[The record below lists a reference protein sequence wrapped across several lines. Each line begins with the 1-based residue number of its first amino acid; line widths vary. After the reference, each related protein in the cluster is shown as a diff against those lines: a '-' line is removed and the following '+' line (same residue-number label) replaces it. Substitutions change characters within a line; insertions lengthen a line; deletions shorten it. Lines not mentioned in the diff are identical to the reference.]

1 MKFGSQQEFVSWFGD
16 EISRKFGYR
25 SSFIAPSEY
34 QNAAQEILKRINW
47 RIEVITPYP
56 WQGVSKYGVKIWER
70 NHNHLLS
77 STGYNQSAGANNF
90 SSGGYKQSSS
100 TSNSYNS
107 ASSSSKGTT
116 VSESGIIK
124 RHNFESSLNK
134 IQAFS
139 NNVPCIPEF
148 DKFETDGGLF
158 GWGDHHI
165 NGCEMNRYVEKVQD
179 LFRSH
184 NDVILKTIQE
194 FREVYNTFDYLDR
207 EYIQGILQTANAAK
221 KASEGAKAASDQAK
235 VSSDQA
241 KAAAEKALK
250 NEADIQKDVENL
262 RKLVEKIKSIKEDL
276 SSKILVLESK
286 LDRSINELRNDI
298 KKGALSYEERQ
309 MITKMGDIYG
319 KTKHLTDLDDLW
331 TLVEIH
337 EKTIDDIKKNGIN
350 EQLRNNSS
358 EELSQQLL
366 SQEKQYRRN
375 LIWAY
380 AIGGMGL
387 IVSICSLIF

>member
-1 MKFGSQQEFVSWFGD
+1 MKFSSQQEFVSWFGN
-16 EISRKFGYR
+16 EISRKIGYR
-25 SSFIAPSEY
+25 SGYIAPSEY
-34 QNAAQEILKRINW
+34 QNAAQQILKRIN
-47 RIEVITPYP
+47 RQIEVVPPYP

-70 NHNHLLS
+70 NYIHLLS
-77 STGYNQSAGANNF
+77 STGYNQSASTNNF
-90 SSGGYKQSSS
+90 SSGGYNQTSYTATSNNSAYSS
-100 TSNSYNS
+100 TSG
-107 ASSSSKGTT
+107 KT
-116 VSESGIIK
+116 VNESGIIK
-124 RHNFESSLNK
+124 RHNFESSMRK

-139 NNVPCIPEF
+139 NNVPCIPEL

-158 GWGDHHI
+158 GWGDHYI
-165 NGCEMNRYVEKVQD
+165 NGYEMNSYVEKVQD

-184 NDVILKTIQE
+184 NGIILKTIQE

-235 VSSDQA
+235 
-241 KAAAEKALK
+241 AAAEKALK
-250 NEADIQKDVENL
+250 NEADIQRDVENL

-298 KKGALSYEERQ
+298 N
-309 MITKMGDIYG
+309 
-319 KTKHLTDLDDLW
+319 
-331 TLVEIH
+331 
-337 EKTIDDIKKNGIN
+337 KKNTKKPS
-350 EQLRNNSS
+350 LNNSP

-380 AIGGMGL
+380 VIGGMGL
-387 IVSICSLIF
+387 FVSICSFIF